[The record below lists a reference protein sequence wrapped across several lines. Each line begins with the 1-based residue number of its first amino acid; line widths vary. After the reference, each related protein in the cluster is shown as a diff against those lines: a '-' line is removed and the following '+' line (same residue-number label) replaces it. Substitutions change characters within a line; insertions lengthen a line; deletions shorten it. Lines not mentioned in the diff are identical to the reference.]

1 MTIKSKNWTAQ
12 IDRMPGAK
20 PNFRVYGTVT
30 VAHPGITPKLVKSP
44 VQDTPYLPLELILE
58 SNDGI
63 NIQVETDKFVEYK
76 VEGDYTVSAVGIF
89 HKGQLIQQIDE
100 VLVTQ

>member
-1 MTIKSKNWTAQ
+1 MTVKSKNWTAQ
-12 IDRMPGAK
+12 IDRMPGTK

-76 VEGDYTVSAVGIF
+76 VEGDYPVSAVGI
-89 HKGQLIQQIDE
+89 HYKGQLIQHIDE

>member
-1 MTIKSKNWTAQ
+1 MSIKSKNWTAQ
-12 IDRMPGAK
+12 FDRMPGATPK
-20 PNFRVYGTVT
+20 FRVYGTVT

-44 VQDTPYLPLELILE
+44 VQDTPFLPLELILE

-76 VEGDYTVSAVGIF
+76 VEGNYTVSVVGIF